1 MSENTCDL
9 DYKAKYEQLFCE
21 REKYMSEAEYWREI
35 AQRAEKKA
43 ETLQA
48 KMEVVEL
55 IFGGRCRKCNSQ

>member
-1 MSENTCDL
+1 MSEKTCDL
-9 DYKAKYEQLFCE
+9 DYKAEYERLFCE
-21 REKYMSEAEYWREI
+21 REKYMSEAEYWHEI

>member
-1 MSENTCDL
+1 MSEKTCDL
-9 DYKAKYEQLFCE
+9 DYKAEYERLFCE
-21 REKYMSEAEYWREI
+21 REKYMYEAEYWHEI